1 MSQPKI
7 DFSRERSAVR
17 CSEALLE
24 KFKSSSE
31 VFRAVSNRF
40 FLDRPTVESHIEG
53 LSNPALKSLMVAGV
67 FQEHQSPVILI
78 CPDPHEC
85 MRYYRDLI
93 ELLPAELI
101 SQYPSDD
108 FSPYDLSS
116 ASVQTIK
123 KQYHLGLDFASGI
136 RKIYLVAAKS
146 LVLKHVSVEA
156 QQRNAIHVKTNQSI
170 SPQDL
175 AEWCL
180 ERGYLKTS
188 IILEPGEFSV
198 RGDIFDLYPV
208 NADPVRI
215 EFFGDTIESIRII
228 NPETQRSVE
237 TVDSMTAIPRSP
249 LVLSPENKSKLID
262 KLHHHLDSQV
272 KALETVEAEAL
283 SATLNNQVQAM
294 EQSFIPDGLD
304 YYAPL
309 IEPDFQPLVE
319 TLPDNAI
326 VVFDDWV
333 MTENNLQ
340 GYTDRLSRQ
349 LDEGIAKGRLLDLDF
364 RYHLSTEEGLAALN
378 QRVGKRLYL
387 DSFPISDT
395 MPENASRFS
404 MTLFAPPAFK
414 ADLKEAVKSF
424 ADFREKRY
432 QVFVTTDNP
441 QRVLDNC
448 KEWDVPAQYVTD
460 DGISKSELEKSQ
472 YDILISKNG
481 LLEGF
486 ILEAENIVHFTDAE
500 LFSRHKKKLV
510 VSASSASKRQDMET
524 LKAIDE
530 LREGDYVVHY
540 HHGIGRFVK
549 LAQIEID
556 GEKREYLTIQYGGND
571 RLHVP
576 ADQVNLLSR
585 YRGSGD
591 TPPKLNKM
599 GGIDWS
605 KTKSKVQ
612 KSIRSIARELMEL
625 YASRARSRGFQFEP
639 DSPWQ
644 VELEEAF
651 PYTETPDQWQSIL
664 DMKND
669 MESDKPM
676 DRLICGDVG
685 YGKTEVALRGIFKA
699 VLSGKQVAV
708 LVPTTILAQQHFNT
722 LTDRFKPYPVR
733 VGLLSRFRTPKE
745 QKEVLTRLAMG
756 ECDVVV
762 GTHRLLQKDVHF
774 KDIGLVVVDEEQRFG
789 VAHKEK
795 LKQIRKEVDVLT
807 LSATPIPRTLYM
819 SISGVR
825 DMSLIN
831 TPPVNRSPI
840 KTFVGPYN
848 PAQVR
853 MAILQEVDRGGQVF
867 FVHNRVQ
874 TIYAKETEL
883 ADLVPEVRFAVAH
896 GQMKEHEL
904 ETIMLDFAQQKY
916 DVLVCTTII
925 ETGLDLPN
933 VNTIIIDRA
942 DRFGLAQLYQIRGR
956 VGRSETQA
964 YAYCY
969 YNQDQILT
977 QDAQERLRAIREFTT
992 LGSGYQIALR
1002 DLEIRGVGNILGA
1015 EQHGHMV
1022 AIGFDLYCQM
1032 LEESINEL
1040 QGKVTE
1046 TREDSVIDLNVTAFI
1061 PDEWVGDKNVK
1072 LTEYK
1077 RLADIRSKRSLE
1089 IIQAE
1094 WRDRFGEIPQEAQ
1107 QLIKLVQLRITA
1119 TDLNI
1124 TSVRE
1129 DQEYLRISV
1138 PYSLKEWMQYQAKLP
1153 PEIGGKARW
1162 VPAVT
1167 SREGSQPVLLV
1178 KQVAMKGSDQV
1189 QYLETLFDHLRT
1201 LTQTGE
1207 PVEKK
1212 A

>member
-1 MSQPKI
+1 MTTPLSKTPLSLRNGEI
-7 DFSRERSAVR
+7 
-17 CSEALLE
+17 LLNRFMD
-24 KFKSSSE
+24 KSE
-31 VFRAVSNRF
+31 VFQALSNRF
-40 FLDRPTVESHIEG
+40 FLNRPTIETH
-53 LSNPALKSLMVAGV
+53 LENISNPALKALVVAGL
-67 FQEHQSPVILI
+67 FKQHQSPLFLV
-78 CPDPHEC
+78 CADPHEC

-93 ELLPAELI
+93 ELLPSRDVI
-101 SQYPSDD
+101 QYPAED
-108 FSPYDLSS
+108 FSPYDLSNLP
-116 ASVQTIK
+116 ARTMKLHFQLG
-123 KQYHLGLDFASGI
+123 QHLNAGLP
-136 RKIYLVAAKS
+136 KVYLVAAKS
-146 LVLKHVSVEA
+146 LILKHISVEA
-156 QQRNAIHVKTNQSI
+156 QEANAMTIRVNQNI
-170 SPQDL
+170 SPQNL
-175 AEWCL
+175 TQICL

-188 IILEPGEFSV
+188 IVLEPGEFSL
-198 RGDIFDLYPV
+198 RGDIFDLYPI
-208 NADPVRI
+208 NAEPVRI
-215 EFFGDTIESIRII
+215 EFFGDTVESIRTI
-228 NPETQRSVE
+228 NPETQRSIAS
-237 TVDSMTAIPRSP
+237 VDSVFAIPRNT
-249 LVLSPENKSKLID
+249 LVLTAENKDTLIARMKD
-262 KLHHHLDSQV
+262 RLEYQCR
-272 KALETVEAEAL
+272 ALESVDAEAL
-283 SATLNNQVQAM
+283 RATLDNQI
-294 EQSFIPDGLD
+294 QSLENAFLPDGMD

-309 IEPDFQPLVE
+309 VESDFKPLVD
-319 TLPDNAI
+319 TLPENAL
-326 VVFDDWV
+326 VVYDDWV
-333 MTENNLQ
+333 MTENHLQ
-340 GYTDRLSRQ
+340 GYTDRLTRQ
-349 LDEGIAKGRLLDLDF
+349 LDEGITKGRLLDLDF
-364 RYHLSTEEGLAALN
+364 QYHLSTEEGFARLH
-378 QRVGKRLYL
+378 QRIKKRLYL
-387 DSFPISDT
+387 DSFPVTQSDEEDAT
-395 MPENASRFS
+395 RLSLESS
-404 MTLFAPPAFK
+404 APPGFK
-414 ADLKEAVKSF
+414 ADLKAAVASF
-424 ADFREKRY
+424 QTFRQNSS

-441 QRVLDNC
+441 QRVLDSC
-448 KEWDVPAQYVTD
+448 KEWDVSAIYIPEEGLDAV
-460 DGISKSELEKSQ
+460 KVEKIN
-472 YDILISKNG
+472 YDVLIAKNG

-486 ILEAENIVHFTDAE
+486 VLPQEQMVHFTDAE

-510 VSASSASKRQDMET
+510 VSATSASKRQDSET
-524 LKAIDE
+524 IKAIDE
-530 LREGDYVVHY
+530 LREGDYVVHH

-556 GEKREYLTIQYGGND
+556 GEKREYLTLQYGGND

-576 ADQVNLLSR
+576 VDQVNLLSR

-591 TPPKLNKM
+591 HPPKLNKM

-612 KSIRSIARELMEL
+612 KSIQSIARELMQL
-625 YASRARSRGFQFEP
+625 YAARSRSRGFQFEP

-651 PYTETPDQWQSIL
+651 PYTETPDQWQAIL
-664 DMKND
+664 DIKAD

-676 DRLICGDVG
+676 DRLVCGDVG
-685 YGKTEVALRGIFKA
+685 YGKTEVALRSIFKA

-722 LTDRFKPYPVR
+722 LTDRFKPYPVK

-745 QKEVLTRLAMG
+745 QKEVLDRLILG

-762 GTHRLLQKDVHF
+762 GTHRLLQRDVHF
-774 KDIGLVVVDEEQRFG
+774 KDLGLVVVDEEQRFG

-840 KTFVGPYN
+840 KTYVGPYN

-874 TIYAKETEL
+874 TIYSKTEEL
-883 ADLVPEVRFAVAH
+883 QQLVPEVDFAIGH
-896 GQMKEHEL
+896 GQMSEGEL
-904 ETIMLDFAQQKY
+904 ETVMLDFAQKKHH
-916 DVLVCTTII
+916 VLVCTTII
-925 ETGLDLPN
+925 ESGLDLPN
-933 VNTIIIDRA
+933 VNTIIVDRS

-956 VGRSETQA
+956 VGRSEVQA

-969 YNQDQILT
+969 YNQDQVLT

-1022 AIGFDLYCQM
+1022 AVGFEMYCQM

-1046 TREDSVIDLNVTAFI
+1046 THEDAVIDLNVTAFL

-1077 RLADIRSKRSLE
+1077 RLADIRSHRALD

-1094 WRDRFGEIPQEAQ
+1094 WKDRFGDIPPEAL
-1107 QLIKLVQLRITA
+1107 QLVRLVKLRILA
-1119 TDLNI
+1119 TEMGFPLI
-1124 TSVRE
+1124 RE
-1129 DQEYLRISV
+1129 DPEYLRISI

-1153 PEIGGKARW
+1153 LEIGNKARW

-1167 SREGSQPVLLV
+1167 SRESSLPVLLV
-1178 KQVAMKGSDQV
+1178 KQTAMTGADQV
-1189 QYLETLFDHLRT
+1189 AYLEKLLSALKQFAEEAKS
-1201 LTQTGE
+1201 QT
-1207 PVEKK
+1207 V
-1212 A
+1212 